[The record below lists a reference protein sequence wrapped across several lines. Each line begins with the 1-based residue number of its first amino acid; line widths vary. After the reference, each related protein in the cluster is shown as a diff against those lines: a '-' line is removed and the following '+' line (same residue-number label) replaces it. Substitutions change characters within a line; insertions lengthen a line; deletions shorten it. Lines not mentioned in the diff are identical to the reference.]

1 MIRRTTVT
9 LALALAIGAPVAL
22 PGPSAA
28 DSGGAPPP
36 AAPATGGAIA
46 QAAGTDGVTLVA
58 RSGAIV
64 KTVQRF
70 RGTVPGGAGQTIVIQ
85 VQSPDGMWATAA
97 KSTVAADD
105 TYVARWRSAHIG
117 RFQARA
123 VLAGAT
129 AAAAGTPPVITV
141 TVHHPTTAT
150 WYGPGF
156 YGKKTACGIV
166 LTHQTVG
173 VAHRSLPCGTQVSI
187 LYDGHTLVVPVID
200 RGPFANGA
208 DWDLTQAAA
217 QALGITET
225 ARVGELA
232 LRN

>member
-1 MIRRTTVT
+1 MIRRPTAT
-9 LALALAIGAPVAL
+9 LALVLSLGAPFAL
-22 PGPSAA
+22 PGSSPA

-36 AAPATGGAIA
+36 PATGGAIA
-46 QAAGTDGVTLVA
+46 QAAGTDGITLVA
-58 RSGAIV
+58 RAGAIV

-70 RGTVPGGAGQTIVIQ
+70 RGTVPGGAGQTVLVQ
-85 VQSPDGMWATAA
+85 VQAPDGTWATAA
-97 KSTVAADD
+97 QATVARDG

-123 VLAGAT
+123 VLAGAR
-129 AAAAGTPPVITV
+129 AAAGSPPVITV

-156 YGKKTACGIV
+156 YGKTTACGVV
-166 LTHQTVG
+166 LTEQTVG

-187 LYDGHTLVVPVID
+187 LYRGRTLVVPVID

-225 ARVGELA
+225 ARIGELA
-232 LRN
+232 LRH